1 MKQICKQLVTTA
13 VVMLMCVAPSLL
25 FAGDGH
31 VAVKLSPTPVS
42 QGGMVTI
49 TAIGSGFKDALL
61 YGEVDIKNGHGDKIL
76 KDAKMTKVNSETFT
90 FKYTIPGNEDTGKW
104 KVECKLFTRKKDKG
118 KKIEMKVIAGDGTV
132 PPPDNDNNGKP
143 EVAIHLSPI
152 PVSLGNTVTITATGS
167 NFADELVYGE
177 VDIKNAEGDKILDDA
192 TMTRVNATTFTLNY
206 TVPSYEETG
215 KWQVKC
221 KLYTD
226 EDDEKQKVDLLV
238 VEAGGPPPPPVC
250 PDSDGDGYTDAGC
263 GGNDCD
269 DNNSSIN
276 PGASEICEDG
286 IDQDCSGADL
296 ACPVDPPT
304 CPDNDGDGYTDAACG
319 GNDCNDNDSSINPGS
334 TEICD
339 DGIDQ
344 NCSGADLACS
354 VDPPTCP
361 DNDGDGYTDAACG
374 GNDCDDSDSSI
385 NPGATEICDDG
396 IDQNCSG
403 ADLACPIDPPTCP
416 DNDGDG
422 YTDAACGGND
432 CDDSD
437 SSVNPGATE
446 ICDDGI
452 DQNCSGTD
460 MSCPVDPPP
469 TNGHE
474 GITAYDGPSTCIAC
488 HENSAQEML
497 NSLHMQWS
505 GATPKLSNTN
515 GESLGKAKKG
525 INTFCTYA
533 MSSAGACFSCHVRAD
548 GNAPHAPGINDVDCL
563 MCHSDVYKRKTVTDP
578 NNTET
583 VINVLGETKTYVF
596 GAQDAEGNYTT
607 VPDFDAMPAGTTM
620 VGLARSVHLPTRQS
634 CLRCHAKAGG
644 GDWTKRGDLG
654 LNSANP
660 TFAED
665 VHMSPAG
672 ADLSCQACHATEGG
686 HKVGGRGIDLRQ
698 TEAVAPTCKACHT
711 DQPHKDSTIN
721 RHAAGQVSCQV
732 CHIREFGK
740 GGATE
745 MSRDWLSPH
754 WNPAFCSGQG
764 GFVGHEIKQ
773 ANVKPDYTWFDG
785 TSYVYNL
792 GETITPDADGTY
804 GMAKANGS
812 IFDGKSKIVPIKRHL
827 TNIPLHESGQ
837 IIGPQIMKMFMTG
850 NFDDAVQGGMQDMGL
865 SGNYTMV
872 DAYAEMLIT
881 HGVEPKSN
889 APSCSSCHDGSGQTP
904 DNSKMV
910 PFAAL
915 GYHEFPS
922 ANMCS
927 LCHGEKNMDWED
939 MHTTHI
945 EKKSIDCSSCHTAP
959 PSGLTSNRNQ
969 LCASCHDYKSENDP
983 QTIHKK
989 HVKKQIA
996 CATCHTFN

>member
-25 FAGDGH
+25 FASDRH
-31 VAVKLSPTPVS
+31 VVLKLNPTPAV
-42 QGGMVTI
+42 QGGTVTI
-49 TAIGSGFKDALL
+49 TATGSGFKNALL
-61 YGEVDIKNGHGDKIL
+61 YGEVDIKNAHGHKLLDN
-76 KDAKMTKVNSETFT
+76 AKMTKVSSKTFT
-90 FKYTIPGNEDTGKW
+90 FQYTIPSNEDTGKW
-104 KVECKLFTRKKDKG
+104 KVKCKLFTRKKDKD
-118 KKIEMKVIAGDGTV
+118 KKIEMRVIAGDGTV
-132 PPPDNDNNGKP
+132 PPPDNNNGDP
-143 EVAIHLSPI
+143 AVAIHLSPI
-152 PVSLGNTVTITATGS
+152 PVALGNNVTITATGS
-167 NFADELVYGE
+167 NFEDELVYGE
-177 VDIKNAEGDKILDDA
+177 VDIKNVDGDKILDNA
-192 TMTRVNATTFTLNY
+192 PMTKVNSTTFTLNY
-206 TVPSYEETG
+206 TVPSYEEAG
-215 KWQVKC
+215 QWQVKC
-221 KLYTD
+221 KLFTD
-226 EDDEKQKVDLLV
+226 ENDEKQKVDLTV
-238 VEAGGPPPPPVC
+238 VEEGEPPPPPVC
-250 PDSDGDGYTDAGC
+250 PDNDGDGYTDAGC
-263 GGNDCD
+263 GGNDCN
-269 DNNSSIN
+269 DNNSNIN
-276 PGASEICEDG
+276 PGATEICEDG

-296 ACPVDPPT
+296 VCPVDPPN
-304 CPDNDGDGYTDAACG
+304 CPDNDGDGYADAACG
-319 GNDCNDNDSSINPGS
+319 GNDCN
-334 TEICD
+334 
-339 DGIDQ
+339 
-344 NCSGADLACS
+344 
-354 VDPPTCP
+354 
-361 DNDGDGYTDAACG
+361 
-374 GNDCDDSDSSI
+374 DSDSSI
-385 NPGATEICDDG
+385 NPGATEIC
-396 IDQNCSG
+396 
-403 ADLACPIDPPTCP
+403 
-416 DNDGDG
+416 
-422 YTDAACGGND
+422 
-432 CDDSD
+432 
-437 SSVNPGATE
+437 E
-446 ICDDGI
+446 DGI

-460 MSCPVDPPP
+460 MTCPVGPPP
-469 TNGHE
+469 TSGHE

-488 HENSAQEML
+488 HESSAQEML

-533 MSSAGACFSCHVRAD
+533 MSSGGTCFSCHLRAD
-548 GNAPHAPGINDVDCL
+548 GNAPHLPGINDVDCL
-563 MCHSDVYKRKTVTDP
+563 MCHNDVYKRKTVTDP
-578 NNTET
+578 NDTET
-583 VINVLGETKTYVF
+583 VVNVLGETKTYVF
-596 GAQDAEGNYTT
+596 GAQDAQGNYTT
-607 VPDFDAMPAGTTM
+607 VPDFGAMPAGTTM
-620 VGLARSVHLPTRQS
+620 VDLARSVHLPTRKS

-660 TFAED
+660 SFAED

-672 ADLSCQACHATEGG
+672 ADLSCQACHATESG

-698 TEAVAPTCKACHT
+698 TESVAPTCKACHT
-711 DQPHKDSTIN
+711 AQPHNDSTLN

-732 CHIREFGK
+732 CHIREFAK

-764 GFVGHEIKQ
+764 GFVGHEIKK

-837 IIGPQIMKMFMTG
+837 LVGPKIMRMFMTG
-850 NFDDAVQGGMQDMGL
+850 NFDDAVQEGMLDMGL

-881 HGVEPKSN
+881 HGVDPKSN

-927 LCHGEKNMDWED
+927 LCHSNKSMNWDS
-939 MHTTHI
+939 MHTYHT
-945 EKKSIDCSSCHTAP
+945 ESKSIDCASCHTAP
-959 PSGLTSNRNQ
+959 PSGLKSNRNQ
-969 LCASCHDYKSENDP
+969 LCSSCHGYESENDT
-983 QTIHKK
+983 QKIHKK
-989 HVKKQIA
+989 HVKKKIA
-996 CATCHTFN
+996 CTSCHKFN